1 MQACCP
7 CWRSWSSQTS
17 RWCASAIMVE
27 IDETEDEN
35 DGWPKVIENQTN
47 HVVATGINRPVTVT
61 IIYYVITIVWNN
73 KDRMKIMVHGELNIY
88 FSFHRKKLHFMA
100 TMETTIHEEKIC
112 HFTFHGK
119 KKGWSQVAKIP
130 FTTLFVWRRQ
140 IGIAFWC
147 THMATGNQQKH
158 LEFTFSIKALFFS
171 LEK

>member
-1 MQACCP
+1 
-7 CWRSWSSQTS
+7 
-17 RWCASAIMVE
+17 
-27 IDETEDEN
+27 
-35 DGWPKVIENQTN
+35 
-47 HVVATGINRPVTVT
+47 
-61 IIYYVITIVWNN
+61 
-73 KDRMKIMVHGELNIY
+73 MKIMVHGELNIY

-112 HFTFHGK
+112 HFTFQGK
-119 KKGWSQVAKIP
+119 KKGWSRVTKIP